1 MKIFSYE
8 KYKRAEKYDSTWA
21 RESDGH
27 IVRGQGNPWNGL
39 YLLRP

>member
-8 KYKRAEKYDSTWA
+8 KYKRAEKADSVWA

-27 IVRGQGNPWNGL
+27 IVRGREILGTAYVCHGD
-39 YLLRP
+39 